1 MPDKEPRVPTRLPTR
16 RSSQRR
22 VSTHFPAA
30 PSRPN
35 WLRRFYQAL
44 GPGFVTGASD
54 DDPSGIGTYAI
65 TGAAYG
71 FTALWTAWV
80 TFPLMTAVQYICAR
94 IGMVSGTGLAGVLRT
109 HYPRW
114 VLYPMLAGL
123 VVANT
128 LNAGVDI
135 GAIAAAINL
144 LVPAIPITWM
154 VAPLAIGILLVQ
166 IFGAYRQIARV
177 LKILAFSL
185 LAYIGSAFLSHPDW
199 AAVAK
204 GTLVPQLPLHGAFL
218 ATLVAILGTTI
229 SPYLFF
235 WQADQ
240 EVEEEI
246 EQGRCT
252 IDERR
257 GATDPELKSARTD
270 VMAGMG
276 FSNLVMFF
284 IILATGA
291 TLHPAGITHIS
302 SAAEAAQALRP
313 LAGDAAEV
321 LLALG
326 LVGTGLMAVPILT
339 ASAAF
344 AVCEA
349 FEWGCGLEKRL
360 TEARKF
366 YGFMTVLTLVGMLV
380 NFLGI
385 NPIDALFWTAVIN
398 GFIAPPMLIV
408 IMRVANDR
416 RVMGERVN
424 GPWLNVLGW
433 AAAGVM
439 AVAAAVLV
447 LTWGRA

>member
-1 MPDKEPRVPTRLPTR
+1 MPTRLPAR
-16 RSSQRR
+16 RSPQIR
-22 VSTHFPAA
+22 VGAYLPEQPPR
-30 PSRPN
+30 PS
-35 WLRRFYQAL
+35 WLRRFYNVL

-154 VAPLAIGILLVQ
+154 VAPIALGILYVQ
-166 IFGAYRQIARV
+166 IFGAYHQIARG

-185 LAYIGSAFLSHPDW
+185 FAYIGSAFLSHPDW

-204 GTLVPQLPLHGAFL
+204 GTLVPHLPTNGAFL

-246 EQGRCT
+246 EMGRCT
-252 IDERR
+252 IEARQ
-257 GATDPELKSARTD
+257 GATDHELKVARTD
-270 VMAGMG
+270 VMVGMG

-291 TLHPAGITHIS
+291 TLFPAGITHIT

-313 LAGDAAEV
+313 LAGDAAEA
-321 LLALG
+321 LLAFG

-349 FEWGCGLEKRL
+349 FDWGCGLEKRL

-366 YGFMTVLTLVGMLV
+366 YGLIVALTLVGMLV

-398 GFIAPPMLIV
+398 GFIAPPMLVV

-416 RVMGERVN
+416 RVMGDRVN
-424 GPWLNVLGW
+424 GRWLNGLGW
-433 AAAGVM
+433 ATAGVM
-439 AVAAAVLV
+439 ALAAIVLV
-447 LTWGRA
+447 LTWGKA